1 VERYAGTEKRGP
13 LEAGDVGTE
22 TALFPYWVLFSIFAF
37 GAITHVLR
45 PRGEKQTMTLL
56 YVAVL
61 VLMLMVGLRYK
72 VGADWKNY
80 EEIYRYLQGATVPEL
95 LRMQDPAYMLL
106 NHLAQTLNLDV
117 WFVNLCCAALF
128 SWGLLRF
135 AEREPNPWLTIA
147 VGVPYLIIVVGMGY
161 TRQATAIAIVMAS
174 LREFEDHRY
183 FRTFVLFVLAASF
196 HKSAILIIPL
206 IVASSLRHRF
216 AIYSVGA
223 ALAALLFFVFLD
235 QFVDT
240 LFSNYLDA
248 ERSSQGAGI
257 RIAMNLLPAVLFLT
271 LQSRFA
277 IGEQERQL
285 WRNFSLATLATVAGL
300 VLISSSTAVDR
311 LALYLI
317 PLQLFVMGRLP
328 YAFPAR
334 GRRSDVLVFIVLL
347 YSALVQII
355 WLVLAQHA
363 EYWLPYQTVIPNLLG

>member
-1 VERYAGTEKRGP
+1 M
-13 LEAGDVGTE
+13 
-22 TALFPYWVLFSIFAF
+22 FPYWVLFSIFAL

-45 PRGEKQTMTLL
+45 PRGNDRPTILL
-56 YVAVL
+56 YGAVF
-61 VLMLMVGLRYK
+61 VIFLMVGLRYK
-72 VGADWKNY
+72 VGADWRNY
-80 EEIYRYLQGATVPEL
+80 EEIYRYLEGATVPEL

-106 NHLAQTLNLDV
+106 NHFAQYLNLDI
-117 WFVNLCCAALF
+117 WFVNLCCATLF

-147 VGVPYLIIVVGMGY
+147 VGVPYLVIVVGMGY
-161 TRQATAIAIVMAS
+161 TRQATAIAIIMAS

-183 FRTFVLFVLAASF
+183 FRTFLLFVLAASF

-206 IVASSLRHRF
+206 IVASSMRHRF

-235 QFVDT
+235 QFVDS
-240 LFSNYLDA
+240 LFSTYLEV

-257 RIAMNLLPAVLFLT
+257 RVAMNLLPAVLFLS
-271 LQSRFA
+271 LQSRFVVTQ
-277 IGEQERQL
+277 QERQL

-300 VLISSSTAVDR
+300 ILVSSSTAVDR

-328 YAFPAR
+328 YAFPTRR
-334 GRRSDVLVFIVLL
+334 GGRNDMLVFAVLL
-347 YSALVQII
+347 YSASVQVI
-355 WLVLAQHA
+355 WLILAQHA
-363 EYWLPYQTVIPNLLG
+363 EYWLPYRTVLSSIIG